1 MARVRDALIDF
12 SGASVVNGQVLS
24 YLKDALGVAI
34 LPGEFAP
41 DPLVVDPLDDATID
55 PAKWATVGSFVG
67 ETVYLGR
74 NAIVISGPLIPPDY
88 DTDGVIYKPA
98 LPGNV
103 GDMWHAKF
111 IMTDNIEWLAGLQ
124 EYAFTVNNVVTPTS
138 WSLKYKIAQ
147 VPDNSTM
154 IRFRPGR
161 IQVVRGGSAGQFIDI
176 PDSAWLASH
185 PTDVSRQ
192 YPINV
197 AFVFTQTGYQI
208 WVHQPGVWAAARLIH
223 TETRSTLAVAPDGY
237 SFCVNKFTTDS
248 ALGFFDPSTGF
259 RNDAVVSG
267 GVVRCATLLD
277 QVQLN
282 TLDVNHETGGV
293 IGQNGFVTVRFPTL
307 GPTAYTLA
315 QVAEL
320 AAVLSD
326 ANQHPVEFL
335 LSGDVSLKHPT
346 RINILDD
353 GLPEVVNDA

>member
-1 MARVRDALIDF
+1 MSRVRDALVDF
-12 SGASVVNGQVLS
+12 SGATVVNGQILS

-41 DPLVVDPLDDATID
+41 DPLVVDPLNDTIVD
-55 PAKWATVGSFVG
+55 PTKWATVGVG
-67 ETVYLGR
+67 VTEAPYLGR
-74 NAIVISGPLIPPDY
+74 NCIIMAGPAVPLAY

-98 LPGNV
+98 LVGNV

-124 EYAFTVNNVVTPTS
+124 EYAFTVDNVVTPTT
-138 WSLKYKIAQ
+138 WTLKYLIAQ
-147 VPDNSTM
+147 VPDNSTYL
-154 IRFRPGR
+154 RFRPGR
-161 IQVVRGGSAGQFIDI
+161 IQVVRGGSSGQFIDI
-176 PDSAWLASH
+176 SDSAWLASH
-185 PTDVSRQ
+185 PTDVSKQ
-192 YPINV
+192 YPINI
-197 AFVFTQTGYQI
+197 AFVFTRTGYQI
-208 WVHQPGVWAAARLIH
+208 WVHQPGVWVAAKLVH
-223 TETRSTLAVAPDGY
+223 TETRSTLAPPTNGY
-237 SFCVNKFTTDS
+237 SFCVNKYSTDS
-248 ALGFFDPSTGF
+248 LLGFFDPSTGF

-267 GVVRCATLLD
+267 GVMHCSGLLD

-282 TLDVNHETGGV
+282 TLDTNFETGGV

-326 ANQHPVEFL
+326 ADQHPVEFL

-346 RINILDD
+346 RINILDN
-353 GLPEVVNDA
+353 GLPELVTDA